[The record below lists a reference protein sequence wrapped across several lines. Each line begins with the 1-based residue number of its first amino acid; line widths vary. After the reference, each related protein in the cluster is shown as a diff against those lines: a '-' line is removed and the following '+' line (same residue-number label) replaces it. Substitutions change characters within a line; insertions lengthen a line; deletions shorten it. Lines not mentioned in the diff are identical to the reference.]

1 MVLSILTD
9 FEDGLSVSGVE
20 TANSN
25 AYVLKNASF
34 EENALM
40 HLLLLRFVSFK
51 KLENRLGWGEKCSVR
66 KISFYFAFTNHKRK
80 HKNIMCQ
87 KPLHI
92 DYFFNTPERLLC
104 K

>member
-40 HLLLLRFVSFK
+40 HLLLRRFVSFK
-51 KLENRLGWGEKCSVR
+51 K
-66 KISFYFAFTNHKRK
+66 
-80 HKNIMCQ
+80 
-87 KPLHI
+87 
-92 DYFFNTPERLLC
+92 
-104 K
+104 

>member
-25 AYVLKNASF
+25 AYVLKNDSF

-51 KLENRLGWGEKCSVR
+51 K
-66 KISFYFAFTNHKRK
+66 
-80 HKNIMCQ
+80 
-87 KPLHI
+87 
-92 DYFFNTPERLLC
+92 
-104 K
+104 